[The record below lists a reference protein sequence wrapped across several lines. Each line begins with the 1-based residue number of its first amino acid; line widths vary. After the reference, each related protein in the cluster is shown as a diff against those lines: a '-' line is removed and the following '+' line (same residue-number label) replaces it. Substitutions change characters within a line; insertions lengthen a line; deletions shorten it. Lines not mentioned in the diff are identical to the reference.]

1 MWQDEWSLVNITSQQ
16 QRRPTAAMCAQG
28 EIDAGRHAKTKTSTW
43 HLRDL
48 WAPAAVLVVC
58 AAVAGHVACR
68 RKRNLEDELSLDAV
82 RHRPESV
89 EVTQYIKF

>member
-28 EIDAGRHAKTKTSTW
+28 ETW

-48 WAPAAVLVVC
+48 WVPAVVLVVC

-68 RKRNLEDELSLDAV
+68 RKRKLADELSLDAV